1 MRSIQEQLL
10 LHEGLKFRPYR
21 DTKGVLT
28 IGVGRNLEA
37 KGISREE
44 ALSLLQN
51 DIREVTGHLQQYEWY
66 SKLDPIRQ
74 KVIIDMC
81 FNLGLNGLLRF
92 RNMIAAIEAGDYQA
106 AADHMVSSV
115 WYKQVGSRS
124 RRLEGMMRTG
134 EDYTD

>member
-1 MRSIQEQLL
+1 MRPIEEQLL
-10 LHEGLKFRPYR
+10 LHDGLRLRPYR

-106 AADHMVSSV
+106 AADHMVNSA

-124 RRLEGMMRTG
+124 RRLERMMRTG

>member
-1 MRSIQEQLL
+1 MRSIEEQLL
-10 LHEGLKFRPYR
+10 LHEGLKLKPYR

-28 IGVGRNLEA
+28 IGVGRNLVA

-44 ALSLLQN
+44 ALLMLRN
-51 DIREVTGHLQQYEWY
+51 DIREVTGRLEQYEWY

-106 AADHMVSSV
+106 AADQMVNSA
-115 WYKQVGSRS
+115 WYLQVRTRS
-124 RRLEGMMRTG
+124 RRLERMMRTG

>member
-1 MRSIQEQLL
+1 MRPIEEQLL
-10 LHEGLKFRPYR
+10 LHEGLKLRPYR

-106 AADHMVSSV
+106 AADHMVSSA